1 MTNIIHSTAI
11 IDKNAK
17 IADDVEIG
25 PYTII
30 GANVII
36 GKKSK
41 IYSHV
46 IIDGNT
52 KIGINT
58 KSIPLL

>member
-1 MTNIIHSTAI
+1 MTSKIHSTAI

-30 GANVII
+30 GENVII

-41 IYSHV
+41 IYSSWQKYSSRT
-46 IIDGNT
+46 IR
-52 KIGINT
+52 
-58 KSIPLL
+58 